1 MKNGIEL
8 IVQERHRQIEEEGWT
23 ANHDDQQKRHE
34 LAKVAICY
42 TEEAIAGVRWGVPD
56 NFPREWSLNWWK
68 PSGDPIKNLVKA
80 GALIAAEI
88 DRLRRNHKD
97 KEASHD
103 DK

>member
-23 ANHDDQQKRHE
+23 VNHDDQHKHHE
-34 LAKVAICY
+34 LARVAICY
-42 TEEAIAGVRWGVPD
+42 TEEAIAGVREGVPC
-56 NFPREWSLNWWK
+56 NFPREWSFNWWK
-68 PSGDPIKNLVKA
+68 PSGDPIRNLVKA

-88 DRLRRNHKD
+88 DRLRRNRKG
-97 KEASHD
+97 KEASHA

>member
-23 ANHDDQQKRHE
+23 ANHDDQHKRRE

-42 TEEAIAGVRWGVPD
+42 TEETIAGVREGVPD

-88 DRLRRNHKD
+88 DRLRRNHMG
-97 KEASHD
+97 KEANHD